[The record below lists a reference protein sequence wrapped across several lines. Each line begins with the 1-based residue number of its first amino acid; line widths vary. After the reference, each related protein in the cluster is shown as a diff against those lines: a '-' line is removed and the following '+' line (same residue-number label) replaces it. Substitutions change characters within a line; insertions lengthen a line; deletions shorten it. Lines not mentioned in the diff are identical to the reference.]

1 MNALFIRIAATLLY
15 FYSSEK
21 RKKFRRRHSSFGQL
35 NRKLLRAG
43 IIGEHTYLVP
53 GCTVADSRSRIGKF
67 CSIAKNVSIG
77 TTMHPL
83 QALTTH
89 PVSYTGEADDLRI
102 PPENRIEFQNKT
114 PVHIGNDVWI
124 GLNVVIMDGIT
135 IGDGAVIG
143 SGAVVTRDI
152 PPYAVAVG
160 IPARVIRYRF
170 DPETIE
176 RRLKTRWWDRTPEVI
191 ARLPQGDVAASLRIL
206 EEIDAAG
213 QTQRNA

>member
-1 MNALFIRIAATLLY
+1 
-15 FYSSEK
+15 
-21 RKKFRRRHSSFGQL
+21 
-35 NRKLLRAG
+35 
-43 IIGEHTYLVP
+43 
-53 GCTVADSRSRIGKF
+53 
-67 CSIAKNVSIG
+67 
-77 TTMHPL
+77 MHPL

-176 RRLKTRWWDRTPEVI
+176 RLLKTRWWDRTPEVI

-213 QTQRNA
+213 QTRRNA

>member
-1 MNALFIRIAATLLY
+1 
-15 FYSSEK
+15 
-21 RKKFRRRHSSFGQL
+21 
-35 NRKLLRAG
+35 
-43 IIGEHTYLVP
+43 
-53 GCTVADSRSRIGKF
+53 
-67 CSIAKNVSIG
+67 
-77 TTMHPL
+77 MH
-83 QALTTH
+83 
-89 PVSYTGEADDLRI
+89 
-102 PPENRIEFQNKT
+102 IE
-114 PVHIGNDVWI
+114 NDVWI

-176 RRLKTRWWDRTPEVI
+176 RLLKTRWWDRPPEVI

-213 QTQRNA
+213 QTRRNA